1 VRFQRAGDE
10 SAAGRIGLCKRDEY
24 QVFIAPSAIA
34 VENFVR
40 ELAKL
45 VELGQTKVG

>member
-1 VRFQRAGDE
+1 MRFQRAGDE
-10 SAAGRIGLCKRDEY
+10 SAAGRIGLYKRDEY
-24 QVFIAPSAIA
+24 QVFIALSAIV
-34 VENFVR
+34 VENFVQ